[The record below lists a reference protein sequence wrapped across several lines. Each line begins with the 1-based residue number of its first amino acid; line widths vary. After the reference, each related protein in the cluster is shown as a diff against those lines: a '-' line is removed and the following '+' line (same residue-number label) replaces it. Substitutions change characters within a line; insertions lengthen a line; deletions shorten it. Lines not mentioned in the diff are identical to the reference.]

1 MAYHHLCSPASVEPA
16 GAKESYVARCCKN
29 GQVLRHS
36 SQQSQHL
43 PQNRK
48 LSPAS
53 LLPEPD
59 LAVLIHD
66 CAEIIDEVYSSRVDL
81 QGHPLEQADWTLYA
95 DRSNYMDKGNRKA
108 GYAVVI
114 LKRVVQAK
122 ALPLEISAQKAELIA
137 LMRTLELLHEK
148 RVNVYID
155 SR

>member
-1 MAYHHLCSPASVEPA
+1 M
-16 GAKESYVARCCKN
+16 
-29 GQVLRHS
+29 
-36 SQQSQHL
+36 
-43 PQNRK
+43 
-48 LSPAS
+48 
-53 LLPEPD
+53 
-59 LAVLIHD
+59 LIHD